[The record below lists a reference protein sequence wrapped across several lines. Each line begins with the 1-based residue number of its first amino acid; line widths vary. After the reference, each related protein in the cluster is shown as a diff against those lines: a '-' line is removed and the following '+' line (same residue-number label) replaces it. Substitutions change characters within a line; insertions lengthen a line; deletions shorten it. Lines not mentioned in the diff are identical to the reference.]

1 MKSLYRIF
9 GFLSL
14 IAAASLTLYASLF
27 TLRTA
32 EFAQFVVRNETLGSS
47 HWSSEKTDELP
58 FLSNMKISSAKVP
71 SEGEFQEQGEES
83 LDIEF
88 NRDLLIYNRYPKT
101 GTNTFM
107 RLLKQL
113 GRQNRFKYVQGKAY
127 PRHLTPEEQ
136 VAFLLSVENLI
147 CLTWQSIHILHL
159 YRIAF
164 LFLGNIAIW
173 KWKLKY

>member
-1 MKSLYRIF
+1 MQISEEFWSFFKTVLTLYFALSRICSFLVVKLLHEKVESSKMKSLYRIF

-71 SEGEFQEQGEES
+71 LEGEFQ
-83 LDIEF
+83 D
-88 NRDLLIYNRYPKT
+88 D
-101 GTNTFM
+101 
-107 RLLKQL
+107 
-113 GRQNRFKYVQGKAY
+113 
-127 PRHLTPEEQ
+127 
-136 VAFLLSVENLI
+136 
-147 CLTWQSIHILHL
+147 
-159 YRIAF
+159 
-164 LFLGNIAIW
+164 
-173 KWKLKY
+173 